1 MKISYKNLTMIYF
14 LLGAFS
20 TQSMAK
26 STNINNEELQTFANK
41 IKMLSSKE
49 LNELSEIIRA
59 KKPKEH
65 IHNIITKEDVTTKE
79 VKSKIKKQT
88 SINDILTALGQLA
101 KKEGTDTA
109 CQFCSAILADVTVN
123 KVEVVNMGQDWV
135 ELRIKKGD
143 TLANLSKKYY
153 GDAKKFKIISKLKK
167 NNIAKNNIIYAG
179 KVLTIPRIESLKE
192 QNKKGA
198 LSCKF
203 CAALLADSSLGN
215 IRIVS
220 ENSDYVEIEVKRG
233 DMLSSLARK
242 YYGKASAYLKIYNA
256 NRDKMDENY
265 LIFPGMVLK
274 IPKI

>member
-1 MKISYKNLTMIYF
+1 MKTGCKNLTIIYC
-14 LLGAFS
+14 LLGVFS

-26 STNINNEELQTFANK
+26 SMNININSEELQIFANK
-41 IKMLSSKE
+41 IKMLSSKD
-49 LNELSEIIRA
+49 LNESISV
-59 KKPKEH
+59 KKPKKH
-65 IHNIITKEDVTTKE
+65 IHHITTKDITTKE

-88 SINDILTALGQLA
+88 PINDILTSLGQLA
-101 KKEGTDTA
+101 KEEGTDTA

-143 TLANLSKKYY
+143 TLTNLSKKYY
-153 GDAKKFKIISKLKK
+153 GEAKKFKIISKIKK

-179 KVLTIPRIESLKE
+179 KVLTIPRVERLKE
-192 QNKKGA
+192 QNEKEA

-215 IRIVS
+215 IELLS
-220 ENSDYVEIEVKRG
+220 DNSDYIEIEVKKG

-256 NRDKMDENY
+256 NKDKMDENY
-265 LIFPGMVLK
+265 LIFPGMILK